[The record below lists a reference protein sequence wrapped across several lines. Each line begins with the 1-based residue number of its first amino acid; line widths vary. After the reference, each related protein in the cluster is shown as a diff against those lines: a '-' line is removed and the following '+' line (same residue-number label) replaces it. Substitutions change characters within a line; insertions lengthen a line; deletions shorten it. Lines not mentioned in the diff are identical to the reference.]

1 VNRPTPACLTAD
13 PKLFDSTSAL
23 DHLQAR
29 TICARCPIVGAC
41 LQAAITES
49 NRLRAGSATRRGPD
63 GTWAGLLWINGEIH
77 TNARGRAQREK
88 AA

>member
-13 PKLFDSTSAL
+13 PNLFDSTSAL

-29 TICARCPIVGAC
+29 RICARCPIVGAC

-49 NRLRAGSATRRGPD
+49 KKVSSASSGRRGPD
-63 GTWAGLLWINGEIH
+63 GTWAGLLWVHGEIH